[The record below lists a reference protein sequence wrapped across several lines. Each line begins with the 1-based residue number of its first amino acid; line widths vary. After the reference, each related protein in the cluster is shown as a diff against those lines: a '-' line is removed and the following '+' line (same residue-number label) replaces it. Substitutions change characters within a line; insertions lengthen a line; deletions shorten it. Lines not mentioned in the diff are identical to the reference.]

1 MQLQHAALHL
11 SWVEGSQLKAEGQG
25 GAGVR
30 ACRAAHDVGLRSGCI
45 TRAVQCEMQ
54 IGGVFGSPMKVFSQ
68 VVGFIVVF
76 FSLSTRGSNAK
87 ADFCPS
93 NALRRILDH

>member
-1 MQLQHAALHL
+1 
-11 SWVEGSQLKAEGQG
+11 
-25 GAGVR
+25 
-30 ACRAAHDVGLRSGCI
+30 
-45 TRAVQCEMQ
+45 
-54 IGGVFGSPMKVFSQ
+54 MKVFSQ